1 MRVTLQ
7 RVTEASVVINDILH
21 ADIQQGL
28 VVFLG
33 ITNKDSTED
42 IEWLCRKICA
52 LRIFNDASGKMNNSL
67 MDVKGEVL
75 VISQF
80 TLYASTKNGNRPSY
94 IKAAKPDIA
103 IPLYNSFIDSIGALV
118 SGAVKTG
125 EFGADM
131 KISLINDGPVTI
143 HLDSKVKE

>member
-33 ITNKDSTED
+33 ITNEDSTED

-67 MDVKGEVL
+67 LDVKGEVL

-103 IPLYNSFIDSIGALV
+103 IPLYNLFIASIGALV
-118 SGAVKTG
+118 SGTVRTS
-125 EFGADM
+125 ELGADM

>member
-7 RVTEASVVINDILH
+7 RVIEASVVINDILY

-33 ITNKDSTED
+33 ITNEDSIED
-42 IEWLCRKICA
+42 IEWLCRKIST
-52 LRIFNDASGKMNNSL
+52 LRIFNDAYGKMNNSIL
-67 MDVKGEVL
+67 DVKGEIL

-103 IPLYNSFIDSIGALV
+103 IPLYNSFIASIGAHV

-125 EFGADM
+125 KFGADM
-131 KISLINDGPVTI
+131 KISLVNDGPVTI
-143 HLDSKVKE
+143 HLDSKLKE

>member
-52 LRIFNDASGKMNNSL
+52 LRIFNDAYGKMNNSL
-67 MDVKGEVL
+67 LDVKGEVL

-103 IPLYNSFIDSIGALV
+103 IPLYNSFIASIVALV
-118 SGAVKTG
+118 CGAVKTG

>member
-52 LRIFNDASGKMNNSL
+52 LRIFNDAYGKMNNSL
-67 MDVKGEVL
+67 LDVKGEVL

-103 IPLYNSFIDSIGALV
+103 IPLYNSFIASIGALV
-118 SGAVKTG
+118 WWAVKTG

>member
-7 RVTEASVVINDILH
+7 RVTEASVVINDILR
-21 ADIQQGL
+21 ADIQHGL

-33 ITNKDSTED
+33 ITNEDSTED

-103 IPLYNSFIDSIGALV
+103 IPLYNSFIDSIGVFV

>member
-7 RVTEASVVINDILH
+7 RVIEASVVINDILY

-33 ITNKDSTED
+33 ITNEDSIED
-42 IEWLCRKICA
+42 IEWLCRKISA
-52 LRIFNDASGKMNNSL
+52 LRIFNDAYGKMNNSIL
-67 MDVKGEVL
+67 DVKGEIL

-103 IPLYNSFIDSIGALV
+103 IPLYNSFIASIGAHV

-125 EFGADM
+125 KFGADM
-131 KISLINDGPVTI
+131 KISLVNDGPVTI
-143 HLDSKVKE
+143 HLDSKLKE